1 MGIDGLVSGLD
12 TTSLISQLMQVEA
25 MPQTMLKQKSSST
38 QTLVTALQGLNT
50 KVASLAE
57 SATKA
62 AKPASWDLYKG
73 TSTATSV
80 TVKAGATAQ
89 PGSVSFSV
97 DSLATARTSLTAAVK
112 DDGSLLGTA
121 TTLTIRSDAGTY
133 VTVTPTSGSL
143 ADVAKAIN
151 ASPETGVRATVV
163 KVPPLDTDAAGTERF
178 RLQLTG
184 TKTGEANGF
193 SAYAGTVTA
202 TEYDAG
208 PPVALDATTVTP
220 AKDAQITLWK
230 GVAGV
235 EAQFTSA
242 SNTFTGLM
250 TGVDVTVSK
259 VTAAGEEPVTV
270 TVARDEDGLKKLASG
285 LVGAVGVVFS
295 EITSR
300 TATTTKTNADGT
312 TSVTG
317 GLFSGDSMVRGM
329 RQQLTEAVSYPVDGK
344 SPSTIGIVLGRDGT
358 VTFDEAKFTEA
369 LAADPAGVQSMMTQ
383 LADRVGKVATGISDK
398 VDGSLT
404 RKITGQEQLV
414 KDYGTQIE
422 DWDRR
427 LELRKASLQ
436 KTYSALEV
444 TLSKMQSQ
452 SSWLA
457 GQLAGLAANN
467 S

>member
-12 TTSLISQLMQVEA
+12 TTSLINQLMQVEA

-38 QTLVTALQGLNT
+38 QSLVTALQGLNT

-57 SATKA
+57 AATKA

-80 TVKAGATAQ
+80 AVKAGATAQ
-89 PGSVSFSV
+89 PGSVTFSV
-97 DSLATARTSLTAAVK
+97 DTVAASQISLTAAVP
-112 DDGSLLGTA
+112 DDGTLLDVPPA
-121 TTLTIRSDAGTY
+121 VTIRKGDGTF
-133 VTVTPTSGSL
+133 VTIEPTTGSL
-143 ADVAKAIN
+143 SDIAKAIN
-151 ASPETGVRATVV
+151 ASADAGVRASVV
-163 KVPPLDTDAAGTERF
+163 QVSSGDGTNPATY

-184 TKTGEANGF
+184 VSTGTTNAF
-193 SAYAGTVTA
+193 SVYKGTVDQAAVDGGTA
-202 TEYDAG
+202 TR
-208 PPVALDATTVTP
+208 LDGDLVRA
-220 AKDAQITLWK
+220 ASSAQVTLWK
-230 GVAGV
+230 GTSA
-235 EAQFTSA
+235 ETQFTSA

-259 VTAAGEEPVTV
+259 VTAVGEDPATV

-300 TATTTKTNADGT
+300 TTTTTKTNPDGT

-383 LADRVGKVATGISDK
+383 LADRVGTVATGISDK

-436 KTYSALEV
+436 KTYSSLEV

-452 SSWLA
+452 SNWLA